1 MLMWVEMTAT
11 LVVFTVYTMLC
22 KAYLQKV
29 SLVLK
34 IILKGRYCSCFTVGK
49 MEAQKG

>member
-1 MLMWVEMTAT
+1 MLMWVEMSVT
-11 LVVFTVYTMLC
+11 LVVLTDYTMLC

-34 IILKGRYCSCFTVGK
+34 IILKGGYCSCFTVGK
-49 MEAQKG
+49 METQKG